1 VLLAGTAGGF
11 VHVLDTRAGG
21 LGRSAPADVR
31 TFREHAGRYVVGVA
45 QARTGSCYAVVSGSV
60 AADVAFWDL
69 RVDHSLRLV
78 RSHARGAMTCLA
90 THDFAPLLA
99 TGSLRQ
105 QVRVLTNAGEDV
117 DDITHHESF
126 GSDRLAPVTCV
137 AFHPTK
143 LMLAVGARDSLVSL
157 RVAA

>member
-1 VLLAGTAGGF
+1 M
-11 VHVLDTRAGG
+11 
-21 LGRSAPADVR
+21 
-31 TFREHAGRYVVGVA
+31 
-45 QARTGSCYAVVSGSV
+45 
-60 AADVAFWDL
+60 
-69 RVDHSLRLV
+69 

-90 THDFAPLLA
+90 AHDFAPLLA

>member
-1 VLLAGTAGGF
+1 MLHAAQKTCQGPHPATMQQRGVQTPQGPRISQPGTGTTL
-11 VHVLDTRAGG
+11 HNST
-21 LGRSAPADVR
+21 
-31 TFREHAGRYVVGVA
+31 E
-45 QARTGSCYAVVSGSV
+45 GSV

-90 THDFAPLLA
+90 AHDFAPLLA

-143 LMLAVGARDSLVSL
+143 PLLAVGATDSVVSIYSS
-157 RVAA
+157 